1 MREYETVFITQPNIS
16 ETDQAKINDKLASL
30 VERHS
35 GKLFYARKMGKRTL
49 AYAIAKNTKG
59 FYTCLD
65 YAADKNAVE
74 ELERNLRLEEN
85 VLRFLTVV
93 KSDTV
98 DVEARAAEVLAKGEG
113 LPVDESQEVA
123 VPVFTRDDNRD
134 SDNLDKED

>member
-16 ETDQAKINDKLASL
+16 DSEQAKINDKLTSL
-30 VERHS
+30 VEKHS

-49 AYAIAKNTKG
+49 AYAIQKNTKG
-59 FYTCLD
+59 FYTVLD

-74 ELERNLRLEEN
+74 EVERNLRLDES

-93 KSDTV
+93 KNESV

-113 LPVDESQEVA
+113 LPVDESQEVLA
-123 VPVFTRDDNRD
+123 PVFTRDDNRD
-134 SDNLDKED
+134 DNADKED